1 MSDIKWGMIYAW
13 SQDYTLL
20 LHSEGNKGYAVTLQ
34 TLEGLRL
41 SVNKGVLCAGV
52 MSNALMIQSIDL
64 LHYYIETTNTIFY
77 SCFLNLYFGWIK
89 KNFKI

>member
-1 MSDIKWGMIYAW
+1 MPGVRI
-13 SQDYTLL
+13 T
-20 LHSEGNKGYAVTLQ
+20 HSYFTRGYAVTLQ

-64 LHYYIETTNTIFY
+64 LHRDN
-77 SCFLNLYFGWIK
+77 
-89 KNFKI
+89 

>member
-20 LHSEGNKGYAVTLQ
+20 LHSEGYVVTLQ

-64 LHYYIETTNTIFY
+64 LHRDN
-77 SCFLNLYFGWIK
+77 
-89 KNFKI
+89 

>member
-20 LHSEGNKGYAVTLQ
+20 PNSEGYQGYVVTLQ

-52 MSNALMIQSIDL
+52 MRDALMIQSQ
-64 LHYYIETTNTIFY
+64 H
-77 SCFLNLYFGWIK
+77 
-89 KNFKI
+89 

>member
-1 MSDIKWGMIYAW
+1 MPGVRI
-13 SQDYTLL
+13 T
-20 LHSEGNKGYAVTLQ
+20 HSYFTRGYAVTLQ

-64 LHYYIETTNTIFY
+64 LHYYIETRNTIFCG
-77 SCFLNLYFGWIK
+77 CFLLL
-89 KNFKI
+89 

>member
-20 LHSEGNKGYAVTLQ
+20 PNSEGNQGYVVTLQ

-64 LHYYIETTNTIFY
+64 LRRDN
-77 SCFLNLYFGWIK
+77 
-89 KNFKI
+89 